1 LNVFTQSFRFS
12 LKRCLFVIAKCALY
26 YRNQRPAELYY
37 IMFGDRLGG
46 RLPRMESKMSHAIQK
61 ASGSVHREIRE
72 EGKTGEMPERSR
84 LLANF
89 EEI

>member
-1 LNVFTQSFRFS
+1 
-12 LKRCLFVIAKCALY
+12 
-26 YRNQRPAELYY
+26 
-37 IMFGDRLGG
+37 
-46 RLPRMESKMSHAIQK
+46 MESKMSHAVQE

-84 LLANF
+84 PLANF